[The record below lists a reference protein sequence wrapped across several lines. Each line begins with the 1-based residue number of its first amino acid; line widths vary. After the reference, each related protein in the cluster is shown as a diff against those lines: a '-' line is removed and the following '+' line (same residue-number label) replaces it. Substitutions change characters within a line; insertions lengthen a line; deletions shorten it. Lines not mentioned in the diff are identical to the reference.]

1 MPLQRHV
8 TRPRLRATLALAC
21 VLLCTALLA
30 ACGGSGDDDKGA
42 EPTSAQAKL
51 QKTFGA
57 ASTSIERARIV
68 GQVRLDP
75 EGLLKV
81 GGPIALRVSGPFAA
95 PSGRTPARYALA
107 FVATLGGDRFRG
119 RAIATAE
126 RSFLTLDDKPYALGA
141 RRPRATPAPERH
153 PGLRSLGVDPLD
165 WIENVEER
173 GAAQIGDEDTTR
185 LSGDVDARALLADVG
200 RLLDTAG
207 AGSFITPELLGQ
219 IAGAVK
225 SAKVDLW
232 TGAGDD
238 ILRQITVDVR
248 FAFERSQS
256 PIVGLDGGHL
266 RLRLRLDDVNGAPV
280 RIAAPAGSQPLTELT
295 GPGGLDAVLAGV
307 GKGLTGGIGGGAL
320 DLVGCVTGASGS
332 SVELVRC
339 LADLGS

>member
-1 MPLQRHV
+1 V
-8 TRPRLRATLALAC
+8 TRSRLRAILVLGCA
-21 VLLCTALLA
+21 LLCTALLA
-30 ACGGSGDDDKGA
+30 ACGGSDDGQQAPAPTAA
-42 EPTSAQAKL
+42 EAKL

-57 ASTSIERARIV
+57 ASTSIERASII

-81 GGPIALRVSGPFAA
+81 GGPIALRVQGPFVA
-95 PSGRTPARYALA
+95 PSGRTPARFALG
-107 FVATLGGDRFRG
+107 FVATLGGDKFRG
-119 RAIATAE
+119 RAISTAE
-126 RSFLTLDDKPYALGA
+126 RSFLTLDDKPYALGD
-141 RRPRATPAPERH
+141 REPRATAAPKSH

-165 WIENVEER
+165 WIANVTDG
-173 GAAQIGDEDTTR
+173 GAAKIGDEDTTR
-185 LSGDVDARALLADVG
+185 LTGDVNAKALLADVG

-207 AGSFITPELLGQ
+207 AASFITPELLDQ

-232 TGAGDD
+232 TGAEDD

-280 RIAAPAGSQPLTELT
+280 QISAPAGAQPLTELT

-320 DLVGCVTGASGS
+320 DLVNCVSLASGS
-332 SVELVRC
+332 SVELIRC
-339 LADLGS
+339 LADLGK